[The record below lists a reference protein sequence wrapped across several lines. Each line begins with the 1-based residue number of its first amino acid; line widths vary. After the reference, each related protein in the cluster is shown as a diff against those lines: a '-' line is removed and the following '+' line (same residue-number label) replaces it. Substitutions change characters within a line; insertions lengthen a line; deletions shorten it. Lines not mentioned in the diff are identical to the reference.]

1 MLETDEFVSNNSD
14 GFPIDSIT
22 ITTAYSKMK
31 NLSTNLVNEIQAD
44 IKINNQHILPR
55 LETLII
61 DWVSFTK
68 PFC

>member
-14 GFPIDSIT
+14 SFLIDSIT

-31 NLSTNLVNEIQAD
+31 NLCTNLVNEIQAD

-55 LETLII
+55 
-61 DWVSFTK
+61 
-68 PFC
+68 